1 MRRPTRV
8 AFLDG
13 LIVIARQE
21 QELAE
26 KSLVDLA
33 QDIYEGAGNQEVK
46 AIPSQLRSLGKQLE
60 SEKSRQQE
68 ATSQRDVTWQAYLA
82 LAEIETE
89 IKNIAKANKE
99 VNLASMA
106 VPPQKTVS

>member
-1 MRRPTRV
+1 
-8 AFLDG
+8 
-13 LIVIARQE
+13 
-21 QELAE
+21 
-26 KSLVDLA
+26 
-33 QDIYEGAGNQEVK
+33 
-46 AIPSQLRSLGKQLE
+46 
-60 SEKSRQQE
+60 
-68 ATSQRDVTWQAYLA
+68 VTWQAYLA